1 MKINCETA
9 EGLIADL
16 LGDEIDA
23 RDRARLDQHLSKCLD
38 CRREVESLSRVQST
52 LKKKLTADAQVDS
65 ATSQGASN
73 IHRPTVKPNDMR
85 LFRLVAMIVISFG
98 LGYIVRGMPETGTSD
113 DGAGGRNPNERQSVV
128 HSVHSSEGLRAEF
141 TTRLKAAHRLA
152 PGASGFSKSLMAL
165 LGSDWEG

>member
-23 RDRARLDQHLSKCLD
+23 MDRTRLGQHLSDCVD

-52 LKKKLTADAQVDS
+52 LKKNLTANAQVDS
-65 ATSQGASN
+65 ATSQDTSKV
-73 IHRPTVKPNDMR
+73 HRPAVKPNGMR
-85 LFRLVAMIVISFG
+85 MFRLAAMIVFSFG
-98 LGYIVRGMPETGTSD
+98 LGYIVRGLPEIGTSD
-113 DGAGGRNPNERQSVV
+113 DWEGGKDPNERPSVV
-128 HSVHSSEGLRAEF
+128 HSVNGGEGLRAEF
-141 TTRLKAAHRLA
+141 ATRLKAAHRLA